1 MATTSVP
8 PIQFTPNG
16 LVLPSEADIL
26 VGVQADTNAAVGGGL
41 SPTLSSP
48 QGQLAQSS
56 TAIIGAKNDEIAEIV
71 NQIDPDNASGR
82 WQDVLGRI
90 YYIERIAAAGTVVT
104 ATCTG
109 AVGTVI
115 PAGSLAQD
123 VAGNVYSSLNAM
135 MIPSSGQVDVQ
146 FQCQQTGPI
155 VCGAGA
161 LNRIYKQIIGWDSVL
176 NTYAGI
182 TGNDVESR
190 ADYEQRRQ
198 DTVAGNAVNSA
209 QSVLGAVRKVAG
221 VIDAYVIDNPT
232 VNTVNVGATN
242 YPVLPTSV
250 YVAVVGGAAKDIAN
264 AIWSKKSLGC
274 QYNGSTTYTVTDTS
288 YPPPQ
293 PTYAVKW
300 VSAAP
305 LPIYFVVN
313 IKNSSQLP
321 SNISTLVKNAILAV
335 FNGQGSNNQV
345 RARIGSTIYAGSYY
359 ADVSSID
366 NSVQILSIF
375 VDKVASPT
383 VTAVTAGI
391 DQAPTLDPA
400 NITVNLV

>member
-8 PIQFTPNG
+8 PIQFTPTG
-16 LVLPSEADIL
+16 IVLPSEAEIL
-26 VGVQADTNAAVGGGL
+26 AGVQADTNAAVGGGL

-56 TAIIGAKNDEIAEIV
+56 TAIIGSKNDEIAEIV
-71 NQIDPDNASGR
+71 NQVDPDNADGR

-90 YYIERIAAAGTVVT
+90 YYIERIAAAGTVVN
-104 ATCTG
+104 ATLNG

-115 PAGSLAQD
+115 PAGALAQD
-123 VAGNVYSSLNAM
+123 VNGNVYSCLGAV
-135 MIPSSGQVDVQ
+135 MIPNGGVVQAQ

-155 VCGAGA
+155 VCAAGA
-161 LNRIYKQIIGWDSVL
+161 LNRIYKQIIGWDSIT
-176 NTYAGI
+176 NTAAGI

-190 ADYEQRRQ
+190 ADFEQRRQ

-209 QSVLGAVRKVAG
+209 QSVLGAVRKVNG

-232 VNTVNVGATN
+232 TNTVNTGATN
-242 YPVLPTSV
+242 YPVLPTSI
-250 YVAVVGGAAKDIAN
+250 YVAVVGGQAVDIAN

-274 QYNGSTTYTVTDTS
+274 QYNGATTYTVTDLS

-293 PTYAVKW
+293 PTYTVKW
-300 VSAAP
+300 VSAAS
-305 LPIYFVVN
+305 LPIYFIVN
-313 IKNSSQLP
+313 IKNNSQLP
-321 SNISTLVKNAILAV
+321 SNIVQLVKNAVLAV
-335 FNGQGSNNQV
+335 FNGQGSNQV

-359 ADVSSID
+359 ADVSAID
-366 NSVQILSIF
+366 SSVQILTIF
-375 VDKVASPT
+375 VDKTASPT